1 MSKQLIILAGPTG
14 VGKTDTSIALA
25 LALGTEI
32 VSCDSRQFYREL
44 SIGTAVPSA
53 EQLAQVPHH
62 LIGNKSI
69 EDYYNVFMF
78 EQDALQILSRLFSQ
92 HDTVLM
98 VGGSG
103 MYIDV
108 MLNGIDDIPDPD
120 PVIRQQCGQL
130 YEQEGLDGLHRELW
144 RLDPEFCQNTDMQ
157 NYKRL
162 IRALEVC
169 LQSGRPYSAHR
180 VRKETVRPFAI
191 KIIGFE
197 RPREELYQRI
207 DQRVDMMFA
216 AGLADEARAWQ
227 HLRHLNA
234 LNTVGYKELFAHF
247 DGEYDLARA
256 AELIQ
261 RNTRHYAKKQM
272 SWLRRYENVTY
283 LHPDAIGEV
292 LAVIGR

>member
-1 MSKQLIILAGPTG
+1 M
-14 VGKTDTSIALA
+14 
-25 LALGTEI
+25 
-32 VSCDSRQFYREL
+32 
-44 SIGTAVPSA
+44 
-53 EQLAQVPHH
+53 
-62 LIGNKSI
+62 
-69 EDYYNVFMF
+69 
-78 EQDALQILSRLFSQ
+78 
-92 HDTVLM
+92 
-98 VGGSG
+98 
-103 MYIDV
+103 
-108 MLNGIDDIPDPD
+108 
-120 PVIRQQCGQL
+120 
-130 YEQEGLDGLHRELW
+130 
-144 RLDPEFCQNTDMQ
+144 
-157 NYKRL
+157 
-162 IRALEVC
+162 
-169 LQSGRPYSAHR
+169 
-180 VRKETVRPFAI
+180 RPFAI

-292 LAVIGR
+292 LAVIGS

>member
-1 MSKQLIILAGPTG
+1 MSKQLVILAGPTG

-25 LALGTEI
+25 QLLGTEI
-32 VSCDSRQFYREL
+32 LSCDSRQFYREL
-44 SIGTAVPSA
+44 SIGTAVPTA
-53 EQLAQVPHH
+53 QQLAQVPHH
-62 LIGNKSI
+62 LIGNISI
-69 EDYYNVFMF
+69 EEYYNVFMF
-78 EQDALQILSRLFSQ
+78 EQDALQLLSSLFVQ

-120 PVIRQQCGQL
+120 PQIRYHCGQL
-130 YEQEGLDGLHRELW
+130 YAQEGLAGLHRELW
-144 RLDPEFCQNTDMQ
+144 RLDPDFCQNTDMH
-157 NYKRL
+157 NHKRL

-197 RPREELYQRI
+197 RPREELYHRI
-207 DQRVDMMFA
+207 DLRVEQMLS
-216 AGLADEARAWQ
+216 AGLVDEARTWQ

-234 LNTVGYKELFAHF
+234 LNTVGYKELFAYF

-256 AELIQ
+256 VELIK

-272 SWLRRYENVTY
+272 SWLRRYDNVAY
-283 LHPDAIGEV
+283 IHPNAIDDA
-292 LAVIGR
+292 LAFIEA